1 MAWQS
6 PSPRVRELIREGA
19 QIALNRGPEW
29 FAEIDSATVAAYPA
43 IANYP
48 VLAKIVRR
56 ANFAHLL
63 HWTTANVRDPG
74 APVSANLGPETV
86 GMARDLV
93 RRGLDL
99 QAVEVYRV
107 GQYLAQR
114 YWREI
119 AFELTSDPEE
129 LRELLDVAARSMDE
143 YVEATL
149 AGVMTQVQFEHDELT
164 RGTHAERLEVV
175 NLLLDGAPITRERAE
190 ARLGYALSGAHTAAI
205 VWSDDL
211 DGDHSYLDQAAE
223 AFGHAAGTPRP
234 LTVIAS
240 VASRWVWV
248 ADIAGLDADKARKAL
263 ARTPEARIAIGPT
276 ARGVEGFRRSHLE
289 AIRTQ
294 RALER
299 LRSDQQIAFFEDLQM
314 VALIV
319 RNPDAANEFI
329 KTTLG
334 DFESASPE
342 LQETVLTFINEQC
355 NASRAAKRLHTHRNT
370 LLRRLESAQR
380 LLPRPLDHTSVR
392 VAVAL
397 EALRWRGAKPD
408 SATHRSAKAK
418 AAGQTAPA

>member
-1 MAWQS
+1 
-6 PSPRVRELIREGA
+6 VRELIRQGA
-19 QIALNRGPEW
+19 QIALNRGSDW
-29 FAEIDSATVAAYPA
+29 FDEIDSATVAAYPA

-63 HWTTANVRDPG
+63 HWTTANLRDPG
-74 APVSANLGPETV
+74 APVSANLSAETM

-99 QAVEVYRV
+99 QAIGIYRV
-107 GQYLAQR
+107 GEYLAQR
-114 YWREI
+114 YWTQI
-119 AFELTSDPEE
+119 AFELTSDPPE
-129 LRELLDVAARSMDE
+129 LRELLDVSAQSMHD
-143 YVEATL
+143 YIEATL
-149 AGVMTQVQFEHDELT
+149 AGVTAQIQFEHDELT
-164 RGTHAERLEVV
+164 RGTNAERLEVV
-175 NLLLDGAPITRERAE
+175 NLILDGAPITRERAE
-190 ARLGYALSGAHTAAI
+190 TRLGYALSRAHTAAI

-211 DGDHSYLDQAAE
+211 DGDHGYLDRAADS
-223 AFGHAAGTPRP
+223 FSHAIGSSRP

-248 ADIAGLDADKARKAL
+248 PDIAGLDAGRVQKAMADV
-263 ARTPEARIAIGPT
+263 PEARIAIGST
-276 ARGVEGFRRSHLE
+276 AAGVEGFRRSHLE
-289 AIRTQ
+289 ATRTQ

-299 LRSDQQIAFFEDLQM
+299 LRSEQRVALFEDLQM

-329 KTTLG
+329 KATLG
-334 DFESASPE
+334 DFESANPE
-342 LQETVLTFINEQC
+342 LQATLLTFINEQC

-380 LLPRPLDHTSVR
+380 LLPRPLDSTSVR

-397 EALRWRGAKPD
+397 EALRWRGTKR
-408 SATHRSAKAK
+408 T
-418 AAGQTAPA
+418 